1 MIILGNLLLAIAQL
15 LGAVLWI
22 FYVLLIANI
31 ILSWVNPDPRNFIVQ
46 FVYGTTEPILRRIR
60 AKIRPVGMFDLSAL
74 ILLLAVYFLDTFL
87 VRSIAMYGGL
97 MLHQVTP

>member
-15 LGAVLWI
+15 LSAVLWI
-22 FYVLLIANI
+22 FYVLLIANV

-74 ILLLAVYFLDTFL
+74 ILLLLVYFLDTFL
-87 VRSIAMYGGL
+87 VRSIAMYGQL
-97 MLHQVTP
+97 MLRQVP